1 MSASQKQN
9 ITVIGLGSIGL
20 GMAQSALRAGHAVT
34 GVDISAE
41 RCKAFADAGG
51 KVSNDATQAVA
62 NADCVVCV
70 VVSSAQTEALLFGDA
85 GVANA
90 MPQNSVFIS
99 CATVPPAF
107 AVKTAERLEATGR
120 HYLDAPTSGGAAKAA
135 SGEITI
141 MGSGTPAAFERA
153 QPLLD
158 ATATKVYRLGD
169 KAGAGSAMKLINQ
182 LLAGVHI
189 ASACEA
195 MALAIKLELDADTV
209 YDVITNAAGSSW
221 MFENRVPHILE
232 GDYRPRS
239 AINIFTKD
247 LGIVLDTA
255 RAENFPVPLAGSALQ
270 MYLMAAA
277 AGMGND
283 DDASLARVYAQLAG
297 LELPPA
303 KTGH

>member
-1 MSASQKQN
+1 
-9 ITVIGLGSIGL
+9 V
-20 GMAQSALRAGHAVT
+20 
-34 GVDISAE
+34 
-41 RCKAFADAGG
+41 RCQAFADAGG
-51 KVSNDATQAVA
+51 KISNNATQAVA

-70 VVSSAQTEALLFGDA
+70 VVSSAQTEALLFGDPA
-85 GVANA
+85 VATT
-90 MPQNSVFIS
+90 MPQDSVFIS

-107 AVKTAERLEATGR
+107 AVKAAERLEAGGR
-120 HYLDAPTSGGAAKAA
+120 LYLDAPTSGGAAKAT

-153 QPLLD
+153 RPVLD
-158 ATATKVYRLGD
+158 ATASKVYRLGD

-195 MALAIKLELDADTV
+195 MALAIKLGLDANTV

-232 GDYRPRS
+232 GDYQPKS

-255 RAENFPVPLAGSALQ
+255 RTENFPVPLAGSALQ
-270 MYLMAAA
+270 MFLMAAA

-283 DDASLARVYAQLAG
+283 DDASVTRVYAQLAG
-297 LELPPA
+297 LELPQA
-303 KTGH
+303 KTPANPTKPGA